1 MFGGAIALRTA
12 QIVNKELSMVQK
24 KDLQIA
30 EKQAI
35 ARYAASLIER
45 DDCVYLDA
53 GTSTGWMIEYIREA
67 QATYV
72 TNALSHAKRLA
83 DKGFHVILIGGEP
96 KSSTDAIVGA
106 EAVVNLQKYHFSKGF
121 FGTNGVEQNGG
132 FTTPG
137 REGSD
142 GQADCGE
149 KYAARKPLFPG
160 DVFQIRESVR
170 RNLRRLRGRSDPDGS
185 ARAGK
190 SAEER
195 QGCQCEPTGTIKSC
209 LRRHRA
215 IEGRFYRMKVMF
227 VNGSSHLHGT
237 TMAAI
242 EEMEKVFRAE
252 GIETEVIQVGGKPIA
267 DCLQCNVCGK
277 TGKCVFTDDGVNEF
291 VEKAKDADGFVFAT
305 PVYFAH
311 PSGRIFD
318 FLDRAF
324 YSSNGYE
331 NFKFKPGA
339 AVAIARRGGT
349 TASLDALNKYFGIA
363 QMPTAGSTYWN
374 MVHGL
379 TAEDAPK
386 DEEGMQTMR
395 NLAKNMIWMM
405 RCFEAG
411 KKAGVPYPDTE
422 KQFCTNF
429 IR

>member
-1 MFGGAIALRTA
+1 
-12 QIVNKELSMVQK
+12 
-24 KDLQIA
+24 
-30 EKQAI
+30 
-35 ARYAASLIER
+35 
-45 DDCVYLDA
+45 
-53 GTSTGWMIEYIREA
+53 
-67 QATYV
+67 
-72 TNALSHAKRLA
+72 
-83 DKGFHVILIGGEP
+83 
-96 KSSTDAIVGA
+96 
-106 EAVVNLQKYHFSKGF
+106 
-121 FGTNGVEQNGG
+121 
-132 FTTPG
+132 
-137 REGSD
+137 
-142 GQADCGE
+142 
-149 KYAARKPLFPG
+149 
-160 DVFQIRESVR
+160 
-170 RNLRRLRGRSDPDGS
+170 
-185 ARAGK
+185 
-190 SAEER
+190 
-195 QGCQCEPTGTIKSC
+195 
-209 LRRHRA
+209 
-215 IEGRFYRMKVMF
+215 MKVMF

-252 GIETEVIQVGGKPIA
+252 GIETEVIQIGGKPIA

-318 FLDRAF
+318 FLDRTF
-324 YSSNGYE
+324 YSSN
-331 NFKFKPGA
+331 
-339 AVAIARRGGT
+339 GGT

-411 KKAGVPYPDTE
+411 KKAGVLYPDTE